1 MSPLGILLVTSLLT
15 LVPLG
20 AHAKQLWQDAPA
32 RKGSKAQSFP
42 DFARLAKQSVGAV
55 VSISTLQP
63 TEGDDGL
70 KDLLG
75 DSRDESQKGIGSG
88 FFVHPAGYL
97 VTNAHV
103 VENATEILVTVQV
116 AEGKTEEYPA
126 RVIGSDGPTD
136 VALLKVEADRPFPI
150 LKLGDSDRL
159 EVAEWVAAIGNPF
172 GLSHSVTVGVVSF
185 KGRTDVTPAG
195 REGYYD
201 YIQTDASINPG
212 NSGGPLLDA
221 WGAVVGIA
229 NAVNASGQ
237 GIGFAIPIN
246 MAKHVIDPL
255 MEHGQVQRSWL
266 GITVQDITPE
276 VARVLKLPGP
286 MQGVVV
292 SDVVEGSPG
301 AEAGLRVG
309 DLITEFDGQRVNDAH
324 RLRWLASIAGVGR
337 AVPLVARRE
346 GKDVKLTARLAAL
359 PIAAPAENIRQPIE
373 WGLVV
378 RSVDVPTARAQGLAL
393 PFGARVQEIK
403 KGSVAAKA
411 GVKPGDVILKVDD
424 YAIRIPRMLPSALQR
439 VEDGSVARLVVRR
452 DGETV
457 FLTLPKP

>member
-1 MSPLGILLVTSLLT
+1 MPPLKLLLVTSLLT
-15 LVPLG
+15 AAPLG
-20 AHAKQLWQDAPA
+20 ASARTLWQDAPVK
-32 RKGSKAQSFP
+32 KGSKANTLP
-42 DFARLAKQSVGAV
+42 DFTQLAKDAVGAV

-63 TEGDDGL
+63 TEGDEQL
-70 KDLLG
+70 RDLLG
-75 DSRDESQKGIGSG
+75 DARDESQKGIGSG
-88 FFVHPAGYL
+88 FFVHPDGYI

-116 AEGKTEEYPA
+116 AEGTTAEYPA

-136 VALLKVEADRPFPI
+136 VALLKVEADHKFPI
-150 LKLGDSDRL
+150 LRLGDSDKL
-159 EVAEWVAAIGNPF
+159 QVAEWVAAIGNPF

-221 WGAVVGIA
+221 WGAVIGIA

-276 VARVLKLPGP
+276 VARVLELPG
-286 MQGVVV
+286 MTHGVVV

-301 AEAGLRVG
+301 AKAGLRVG
-309 DLITEFDGQRVNDAH
+309 DLITEFDGHRVNDAH
-324 RLRWLASIAGVGR
+324 RLRWLASISGVGR
-337 AVPLVARRE
+337 DVNVVTRRDGAE
-346 GKDVKLTARLAAL
+346 QKLTAKMAAL
-359 PIAAPAENIRQPIE
+359 PSAAPAEEIPQPIE
-373 WGLVV
+373 WGMVV
-378 RSVDVPTARAQGLAL
+378 RSVDIPTARAQGLAL

-403 KGSVAAKA
+403 RGSVAARA

-452 DGETV
+452 AGKTV
-457 FLTLPKP
+457 FLNVKRP